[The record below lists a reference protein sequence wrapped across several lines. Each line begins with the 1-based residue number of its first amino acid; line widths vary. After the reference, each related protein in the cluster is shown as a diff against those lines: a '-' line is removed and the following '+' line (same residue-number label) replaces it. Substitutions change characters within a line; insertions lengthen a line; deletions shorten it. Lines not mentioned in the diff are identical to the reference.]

1 MNDARPIGPWQ
12 MTALVINCIIG
23 SAIFGVPSEAIRLA
37 GNTSATA
44 MLAAGLLMGI
54 IILPVAEVASQF
66 REAGG
71 MYLYARTAFGRFV
84 GLQVGWFW
92 LLAIVGGGA
101 AGANLFLSYL
111 AHFAPP
117 VAHGW
122 LRAVTLLMVIAVPTG
137 ANYVGVRQGVNLS
150 VLFTAAKILP
160 LALVIG
166 LGLMEA
172 ASPSRAPTQ
181 AVSSFVFPSSLA
193 GWPQL
198 LLILVYAF
206 SGWEDALV
214 PTGEVQQPRRV
225 IPFGLT
231 AGLLV
236 CAVVYTLFQFVI
248 VRTVGASPTDR
259 PVIETASAL
268 LGHGAGAFVAVAVML
283 STYGWISGAF
293 LNAPRFP
300 MALAQQG
307 DCPALF
313 GRLHPRFHTPSL
325 GILLYG
331 AVVLVLALTGS
342 FLWAIALT
350 AGSLTIFYAV
360 SCAALIQLRRLQPSA
375 SAFRLPFGR
384 VLAVIGIGISIGLLA
399 QLELR
404 QLGLMAVTALFGTA
418 NWIWA
423 RRNEAHHGRR
433 VLTVID

>member
-1 MNDARPIGPWQ
+1 
-12 MTALVINCIIG
+12 
-23 SAIFGVPSEAIRLA
+23 
-37 GNTSATA
+37 
-44 MLAAGLLMGI
+44 LLMGI

-101 AGANLFLSYL
+101 AGANLFLLYL
-111 AHFAPP
+111 AHFLPS

-122 LRAVTLLMVIAVPTG
+122 FRLVTLLLVIAIPTA
-137 ANYVGVRQGVNLS
+137 ANYLGVRQGVNLS

-166 LGLMEA
+166 LGLLEGG
-172 ASPSRAPTQ
+172 SPSRAPAQ
-181 AVSSFVFPSSLA
+181 LLPSSLA
-193 GWPQL
+193 GWPKL

-225 IPFGLT
+225 IPFGLST
-231 AGLLV
+231 GLFICV
-236 CAVVYTLFQFVI
+236 VVYTLFQFVI
-248 VRTVGASPTDR
+248 VRTIGASPTDR
-259 PVIETASAL
+259 PVVETASAL
-268 LGHGAGAFVAVAVML
+268 LGQGAGSFVAIAVML

-313 GRLHPRFHTPSL
+313 GRLHPRFKTPSI

-331 AVVLVLALTGS
+331 VVVLMLALTGS
-342 FLWAIALT
+342 FLWAIELT
-350 AGSLTIFYAV
+350 AGSLTIFYSV
-360 SCAALIQLRRLQPSA
+360 SCAALIQLRRTQPAA

-384 VLAVIGIGISIGLLA
+384 LLAVVGIGISIVLLA

-404 QLGLMAVTALFGTA
+404 QLGLMSITALFGAA
-418 NWIWA
+418 NWLWA
-423 RRNEAHHGRR
+423 RRNEMPHSRR
-433 VLTVID
+433 ALTGID

>member
-1 MNDARPIGPWQ
+1 
-12 MTALVINCIIG
+12 
-23 SAIFGVPSEAIRLA
+23 
-37 GNTSATA
+37 

-54 IILPVAEVASQF
+54 VILPVAEVASQF

-71 MYLYARTAFGRFV
+71 MYLYARTAFGRFI

-101 AGANLFLSYL
+101 AGANLFLLYL
-111 AHFAPP
+111 AHFLPS

-122 LRAVTLLMVIAVPTG
+122 SRFVTLLLVIAVPTA
-137 ANYVGVRQGVNLS
+137 ANYLGVRQGVNLS

-160 LALVIG
+160 LSLVIG
-166 LGLMEA
+166 IGLLEGG
-172 ASPSRAPTQ
+172 SPSRAPAQ
-181 AVSSFVFPSSLA
+181 LLPSSLA
-193 GWPQL
+193 GWPKL

-214 PTGEVQQPRRV
+214 PTGEIQQPRRA

-231 AGLLV
+231 TGLFL

-248 VRTVGASPTDR
+248 VRTIGASPTDR

-268 LGHGAGAFVAVAVML
+268 LGPAAGSFVAIAVML

-307 DCPALF
+307 DCAALF
-313 GRLHPRFHTPSL
+313 GRLHPRFNTPSV

-331 AVVLVLALTGS
+331 AVVLMLALTGS

-350 AGSLTIFYAV
+350 AGSLTVFYSV
-360 SCAALIQLRRLQPSA
+360 TCAALIQLRRTQPA
-375 SAFRLPFGR
+375 ATAFRLPLGR
-384 VLAVIGIGISIGLLA
+384 LLAVVGIGTSLVLLA

-404 QLGLMAVTALFGTA
+404 QLGLMSITALFGAA
-418 NWIWA
+418 NWLWA
-423 RRNEAHHGRR
+423 RRNGVPRSTR
-433 VLTVID
+433 G

>member
-1 MNDARPIGPWQ
+1 
-12 MTALVINCIIG
+12 
-23 SAIFGVPSEAIRLA
+23 
-37 GNTSATA
+37 

-66 REAGG
+66 CDAGG

-101 AGANLFLSYL
+101 AGANLFLLYL
-111 AHFAPP
+111 AHFLPS
-117 VAHGW
+117 VSHGW
-122 LRAVTLLMVIAVPTG
+122 FRLVTLLLVIAIPTA
-137 ANYVGVRQGVNLS
+137 ANYLGVRQGVNLS

-166 LGLMEA
+166 VGLLERG
-172 ASPSRAPTQ
+172 SPSRAPAQ
-181 AVSSFVFPSSLA
+181 LLPSSLA
-193 GWPQL
+193 GLPKL

-225 IPFGLT
+225 IPFGLST
-231 AGLLV
+231 GLFI

-248 VRTVGASPTDR
+248 VRTIGASPTDR
-259 PVIETASAL
+259 PVVETASAL
-268 LGHGAGAFVAVAVML
+268 LGEGAGSFVAIAVML

-313 GRLHPRFHTPSL
+313 GRLHPRFNTPSV

-331 AVVLVLALTGS
+331 VVVLMLALTGS

-350 AGSLTIFYAV
+350 AGSLTIFYSV
-360 SCAALIQLRRLQPSA
+360 SCAALIQLRRTQPAA

-384 VLAVIGIGISIGLLA
+384 LLAVVGIGISIVLLA
-399 QLELR
+399 QVEVR
-404 QLGLMAVTALFGTA
+404 QLGLMSITALFGAA
-418 NWIWA
+418 NWLWA
-423 RRNEAHHGRR
+423 RETRWPITAGR
-433 VLTVID
+433 